1 MRKPVHI
8 QSADVLGTSRLAVE
22 ATAGIIDIVAA
33 IHGAILKNAVPSTP
47 AQSGLA
53 ASTASI
59 YAAIRTITGVVGNQ
73 VDAALSS
80 YISSISDIKS
90 TPERE
95 AVLAALNGL
104 VGDHLAATENPLA
117 IPMRLRRSGR
127 AIEVKRS
134 QLATAIPDVGKNVLL
149 FVHGLCMNDLQ
160 WGRNG
165 RNPGLAL
172 ARELGW
178 TPIHLHYN
186 TGLHVSTNGRALAG
200 LLEKLASEW
209 PVRLRELS
217 IIGHSCGGLLARSA
231 HYYGTLAGHR
241 WPKLLRHLLFLG
253 TPHHGSALE
262 RAGNYINLLLGST
275 PYSSPI
281 ERIAR
286 VRSAG
291 ITDMRYGNLVDP
303 DWEGTD
309 RFQDAGDRRQLVP
322 LPQGV
327 QCFAVAANKGVG
339 SNKLAQDVGDGLVS
353 VNSALGR
360 HSDPARTLSFA
371 PAHQCVIHG
380 MTHWDLL
387 RRAAVY
393 RRLHEWLTS

>member
-1 MRKPVHI
+1 MRKPVHVK
-8 QSADVLGTSRLAVE
+8 SEDVLGTSRLAVD
-22 ATAGIIDIVAA
+22 ATAGIVGIVAA
-33 IHGAILKNAVPSTP
+33 VHGAVLKNSLPNTP

-59 YAAIRTITGVVGNQ
+59 YAAIRTITGAVGDQ
-73 VDAALSS
+73 LDAALSS
-80 YISSISDIKS
+80 YSSPIADIKS

-104 VGDHLAATENPLA
+104 VGDHLAASENPLA
-117 IPMRLRRSGR
+117 IPMRMRRSGR
-127 AIEVKRS
+127 VIEVKRT
-134 QLATAIPDVGKNVLL
+134 QLATAIPDVGKRVLL
-149 FVHGLCMNDLQ
+149 FVHGLCMNDLH

-165 RNPGLAL
+165 RNPGVAL
-172 ARELGW
+172 ARELRW
-178 TPIHLHYN
+178 TPLHLHYN

-231 HYYGTLAGHR
+231 HYYGTLAGHH
-241 WPKLLRHLLFLG
+241 WPNLLRHLVSVG

-262 RAGNYINLLLGST
+262 RAGNYVNLLLGST

-291 ITDMRYGNLVDP
+291 ITDMRYGNLVDR
-303 DWEGTD
+303 DWEGAD

-322 LPQGV
+322 LPENV
-327 QCFAVAANKGVG
+327 RCFAIAANKGIG
-339 SNKLAQDVGDGLVS
+339 SNKFTQDVGDELVS
-353 VNSALGR
+353 VDSALGR

-393 RRLHEWLTS
+393 RKLREWLAS

>member
-1 MRKPVHI
+1 M
-8 QSADVLGTSRLAVE
+8 AAELVE
-22 ATAGIIDIVAA
+22 
-33 IHGAILKNAVPSTP
+33 
-47 AQSGLA
+47 
-53 ASTASI
+53 
-59 YAAIRTITGVVGNQ
+59 
-73 VDAALSS
+73 
-80 YISSISDIKS
+80 
-90 TPERE
+90 
-95 AVLAALNGL
+95 
-104 VGDHLAATENPLA
+104 DHLAATKNPLA
-117 IPMRLRRSGR
+117 IPMRLRRRGR

-134 QLATAIPDVGKNVLL
+134 QLATAIPDVGNKVLL

-165 RNPGLAL
+165 RNPGVML

-178 TPIHLHYN
+178 TSLHLHYN
-186 TGLHVSTNGRALAG
+186 TGLHVSTNGSALAD
-200 LLEKLASEW
+200 LLEKLGSEW
-209 PVRLRELS
+209 PVRLQDVA

-231 HYYGTLAGHR
+231 HYYGTLAGHC
-241 WPKLLRHLLFLG
+241 WPKLLRYLVFLG

-262 RAGNYINLLLGST
+262 RAGNYINLLLRST

-291 ITDMRYGNLVDP
+291 ITDMRYGNLVDR
-303 DWEGTD
+303 DWEDGD
-309 RFQDAGDRRQLVP
+309 RFQDAGDRRQPVP
-322 LPQGV
+322 LPENV
-327 QCFAVAANKGVG
+327 RCFAIAANKSIG
-339 SNKLAQDVGDGLVS
+339 SNRFAQDVGDELVS
-353 VNSALGR
+353 VDSALGR

-393 RRLHEWLTS
+393 RKLREWLAS

>member
-1 MRKPVHI
+1 MRKTVHVK
-8 QSADVLGTSRLAVE
+8 SEDVLGTSRLAVD
-22 ATAGIIDIVAA
+22 ATSGIVDIVAA
-33 IHGAILKNAVPSTP
+33 VHSAVLKNALPSTP
-47 AQSGLA
+47 ARLGLA

-59 YAAIRTITGVVGNQ
+59 YAAIRTITGAVGDQ
-73 VDAALSS
+73 LDAALSS
-80 YISSISDIKS
+80 YSSPIADKKS

-104 VGDHLAATENPLA
+104 VGDHLAATGNPLA
-117 IPMRLRRSGR
+117 IPMRMRRSGR
-127 AIEVKRS
+127 VIEVKRT
-134 QLATAIPDVGKNVLL
+134 QLATAIPDAGKKVLL

-165 RNPGLAL
+165 RNPGIAL

-178 TPIHLHYN
+178 TPLHLHYN

-241 WPKLLRHLLFLG
+241 WPKLLRHLVFLG

-291 ITDMRYGNLVDP
+291 ITDMRYGNLVDR

-322 LPQGV
+322 LPENV
-327 QCFAVAANKGVG
+327 RCFAIAANKGIG
-339 SNKLAQDVGDGLVS
+339 SNRFAQDAGDELVS
-353 VNSALGR
+353 VDSALGR
-360 HSDPARTLSFA
+360 HSVPARTLSFA

-393 RRLHEWLTS
+393 RKLREWLAS